1 MIGEVQAPATAP
13 VECGIQA
20 RGIRITGTVLR
31 MSGRLNKFARSEFF
45 WLLCIVSLGAAL
57 RTYFWFHGFALEG
70 KPGLVRHGDGY
81 LDIAATFRP
90 GSHIGFFDH
99 WRASYQF
106 IYPLYLAPLYAF
118 ELNDSI
124 YIFWLHHAFAAA
136 TTCLIYLVSRRLF
149 GSTAALLSASIDAG
163 QPQFAYWFN
172 WALADMAFHFH
183 LALFFLCAA
192 VWWNNRTRMALLGLI
207 AAAFLMCFTRP
218 EGFLVSAVFSAG
230 VLGSLLSRRL
240 GFLWVVTALGTL
252 AAVVVVAVGIL
263 LVQNEPFR
271 ERVLSNTAVGWGLY
285 YGSQRTPT
293 QAAAVDELL
302 LEMRRYGSEK
312 AAVDP
317 QHRNPWYWNSLAGIE
332 RIKKNPIS
340 YLGFT
345 AERIVNAYVPSF
357 FGGARSG
364 GGRYASAYIAFE
376 RTLALFV
383 LIGTIITLRNAGT
396 TGAAS
401 LMRTLFMAACFIYV
415 FIGFYQSEWDVRVQ
429 LSPQVLLIPIAAY
442 GWVLLFSRVAELRNA
457 SKSSWPNEPRNV

>member
-1 MIGEVQAPATAP
+1 
-13 VECGIQA
+13 
-20 RGIRITGTVLR
+20 
-31 MSGRLNKFARSEFF
+31 MSGRLNRFARSELF

-57 RTYFWFHGFALEG
+57 RTYFWFHGYALEG

-90 GSHIGFFDH
+90 GSQAGFFDH

-136 TTCLIYLVSRRLF
+136 TTGLIYLASRRLF
-149 GSTAALLSASIDAG
+149 GSATALLSASIDAG
-163 QPQFAYWFN
+163 QAQFAYWFN
-172 WALADMAFHFH
+172 WALSDMAFHFH
-183 LALFFLCAA
+183 LALFVLCAA
-192 VWWNNRTRMALLGLI
+192 VWWNNRTRVALLGLI
-207 AAAFLMCFTRP
+207 AAAFLMSFTRP
-218 EGFLVSAVFSAG
+218 EGFLVSAVLSAA

-240 GFLWVVTALGTL
+240 GFVCIVTALGTL
-252 AAVVVVAVGIL
+252 AAVLVAAVGIL
-263 LVQNEPFR
+263 LAQNEPFR

-293 QAAAVDELL
+293 EAAAVDELL

-312 AAVDP
+312 AAADP
-317 QHRNPWYWNSLAGIE
+317 RHRNPWYWNSLAGIE
-332 RIKKNPIS
+332 RIRQNPTS

-345 AERIVNAYVPSF
+345 AERVVNAFVPSF

-364 GGRYASAYIAFE
+364 GGRNASAYIAFE

-383 LIGTIITLRNAGT
+383 LIGTIITMRNADT

-401 LMRTLFMAACFIYV
+401 LMRTLLMAACSIYL
-415 FIGFYQSEWDVRVQ
+415 FIGVYQSEWDVRVQ
-429 LSPQVLLIPIAAY
+429 LSPQVLLLPMAAY
-442 GWVLLFSRVAELRNA
+442 GWVLLFSRVAELRTA
-457 SKSSWPNEPRNV
+457 SKSSWSSEPRKV